1 MMSTVEKKSGGSKEF
16 VVKEF
21 VVKVKDLLMSLW
33 DMRVAYNEE
42 ARGIG

>member
-1 MMSTVEKKSGGSKEF
+1 MSTVEKKSGGSKEF

-21 VVKVKDLLMSLW
+21 VGKVKDLLVSLW
-33 DMRVAYNEE
+33 SMKVAYEEE